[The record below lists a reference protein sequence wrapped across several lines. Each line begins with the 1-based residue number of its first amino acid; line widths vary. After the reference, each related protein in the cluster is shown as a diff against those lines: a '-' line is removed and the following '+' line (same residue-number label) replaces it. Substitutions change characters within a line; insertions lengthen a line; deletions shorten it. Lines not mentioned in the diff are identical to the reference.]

1 MPQFNKTQ
9 VILVG
14 RPVGGPGGGGVGSS
28 LDTRRGSNTNQFGV
42 CNLRVAGGSEQPGR
56 ENGRGQPRTG
66 AVATRGDKPNRGKV
80 HGGLPKVLSVRSC
93 PVSSV
98 SI

>member
-1 MPQFNKTQ
+1 MVQEEEELAPASIPGEAATQ
-9 VILVG
+9 ISLASATSALQGAQSSQAVRMGEGSPEQEPWPLVG
-14 RPVGGPGGGGVGSS
+14 
-28 LDTRRGSNTNQFGV
+28 T
-42 CNLRVAGGSEQPGR
+42 
-56 ENGRGQPRTG
+56 
-66 AVATRGDKPNRGKV
+66 KPNRGKV